1 MLCTYRT
8 FCILIVNVVY
18 LCTSLLIVLQCTF
31 VYLCMYVH
39 LCTYSTFFWGRRVC
53 SPSCLPIASTGHVN
67 NYFTS
72 ATIITHFLIRI
83 RYIIEWVNFTHHWF
97 YLQQNKISLVHVKAL
112 NYLELPHKRRC
123 KWIQIVLFHVIIWS
137 TKSGSSLIST
147 IRIITPS

>member
-1 MLCTYRT
+1 MLCTHRT
-8 FCILIVNVVY
+8 CCILIVNVVY
-18 LCTSLLIVLQCTF
+18 LCTSLLIVLLCILVYFCMYTYVLIVHFSEVKRFVAQA
-31 VYLCMYVH
+31 VYL
-39 LCTYSTFFWGRRVC
+39 
-53 SPSCLPIASTGHVN
+53 ASTGHVN

-72 ATIITHFLIRI
+72 AMIITYFLIRI

-137 TKSGSSLIST
+137 TKSGSSLICT